1 MQQNSK
7 TLFRS
12 LCAVGSLL
20 LAALITSCS
29 EPGAIGND
37 LPVTTDKVGITYIDT
52 FTVRTSTVQLDS
64 IASSTSSTLMVGR
77 YVDPRLGIVEARGF
91 TQVGLNNS
99 ATPSATTSY
108 DSLVLTLRTDTYRYG
123 DTTRTQHLLVQR
135 LQENFVDKTY
145 YTLDALRYD
154 ETPLGQV
161 GLTQAKEYTFRAR
174 PGARTLRI
182 RLTDD
187 LGRELYQLAR
197 AGALTSPDDL
207 QARFKGLVLS
217 PGATDDAALLRYL
230 ISDASSSLNLYYHEA
245 AASDPL
251 VYTFPLTTGSRHFYR
266 LRANRSATLLAPLTK
281 PYQALSSS
289 STAAETYI
297 QAGLGLYTRV
307 DIPYINNLKELG
319 GTLSVISAELTM
331 EGVQGTESRYL
342 APPTTIALT
351 LTDPSNRRGAIVT
364 QLDGNAVTG
373 VYNPLDSSTGSYP
386 RISPTTG
393 LEVVNYKFQLT
404 TYLQAVLNRSIQNT
418 GLLLYPTTT
427 AGVLRGVV
435 PDDVTRVVLGAKNNR
450 TNPLQ
455 FRVYYARVQ

>member
-1 MQQNSK
+1 MQQNNNR
-7 TLFRS
+7 LFRS

-20 LAALITSCS
+20 LAALTTSCS
-29 EPGAIGND
+29 NPGAIGND
-37 LPVTTDKVGITYIDT
+37 LPISTDKVGITYIDT

-64 IASSTSSTLMVGR
+64 IPSSTSSTLMVGR
-77 YVDPRLGIVEARGF
+77 YVDPRLGTVEARGF
-91 TQVGLNNS
+91 TQVGLGDGFI
-99 ATPSATTSY
+99 PSATTSY

-135 LQENFVDKTY
+135 LQEDFVDKTY

-161 GLTQAKEYTFRAR
+161 GITKAKEYTFRAR

-197 AGALTSPDDL
+197 AGALTSGNDL

-217 PGATDDAALLRYL
+217 PGDTDDAALLRYL
-230 ISDASSSLNLYYHEA
+230 VSDTNSSLNLYYHEA
-245 AASDPL
+245 AAANDPIA
-251 VYTFPLTTGSRHFYR
+251 YAFPLTTGSRHFYR
-266 LRANRSATLLAPLTK
+266 LRANRSATLLAPLNK

-319 GTLSVISAELTM
+319 GTLSIISAELTM

-342 APPTTIALT
+342 APPNTIALT

-364 QLDGNAVTG
+364 QLDGRTPIAST
-373 VYNPLDSSTGSYP
+373 YPPPLP
-386 RISPTTG
+386 ANQVIISPRTG
-393 LEVVNYKFQLT
+393 LEVISYTFQLT
-404 TYLQAVLNRSIQNT
+404 TYLQAVLNRSIVNT
-418 GLLLYPTTT
+418 GILLNPTTT
-427 AGVLRGVV
+427 
-435 PDDVTRVVLGAKNNR
+435 DDVSRVVLGAKNNA

-455 FRVYYARVQ
+455 LKVYYARVQ